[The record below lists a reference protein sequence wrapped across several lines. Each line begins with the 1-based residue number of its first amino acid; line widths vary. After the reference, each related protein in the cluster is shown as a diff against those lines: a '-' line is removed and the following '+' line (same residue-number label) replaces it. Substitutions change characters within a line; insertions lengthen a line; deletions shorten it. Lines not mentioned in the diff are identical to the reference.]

1 MVYHNLLAGSDRFLP
16 WAPVIE
22 SLDVNFLPTRKNS
35 LSDEASKTV
44 VVKYCRLLN
53 EVEKSISFLEK
64 KWQKICNSFKP
75 WTVGEPFKLDGQILG
90 LSLPIGLLEGPR
102 FWHSI
107 YWHIDIGESV
117 MEF

>member
-64 KWQKICNSFKP
+64 KWQKICNISSHERWVNHLNLMVKFSAYP
-75 WTVGEPFKLDGQILG
+75 CRLG
-90 LSLPIGLLEGPR
+90 
-102 FWHSI
+102 FWRGRAFGI
-107 YWHIDIGESV
+107 QYIDI
-117 MEF
+117 